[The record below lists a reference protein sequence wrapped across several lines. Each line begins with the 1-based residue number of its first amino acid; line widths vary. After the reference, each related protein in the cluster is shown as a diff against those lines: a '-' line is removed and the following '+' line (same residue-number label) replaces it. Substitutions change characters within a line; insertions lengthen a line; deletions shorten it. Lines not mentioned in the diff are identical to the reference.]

1 MRLGAPQRS
10 INAGAVFASNDR
22 KSEGLF
28 LRQSVARNLLATRLK
43 AVSQGG
49 VVNRGRSA
57 TLAQRLAGLIGF
69 DRKRL
74 GAAAETL
81 SGGNQQKV
89 FLGRCLEKEGVALL
103 MFDEPT
109 RGVDVGG
116 RADIHNLIRHA
127 ASTGACVIF
136 ASTELDEIVDLAD
149 TVVTMFAGRITRIA
163 RREDMTAAD
172 ILAEMTHGRAKQA
185 AA

>member
-1 MRLGAPQRS
+1 
-10 INAGAVFASNDR
+10 
-22 KSEGLF
+22 
-28 LRQSVARNLLATRLK
+28 
-43 AVSQGG
+43 
-49 VVNRGRSA
+49 
-57 TLAQRLAGLIGF
+57 
-69 DRKRL
+69 
-74 GAAAETL
+74 
-81 SGGNQQKV
+81 
-89 FLGRCLEKEGVALL
+89 

-127 ASTGACVIF
+127 ASTGNCVIF
-136 ASTELDEIVDLAD
+136 ASTELDEIMDLAD

-172 ILAEMTHGRAKQA
+172 ILAEMTHGEAKKA